1 MANGKPN
8 RPIRPRG
15 GGPKGRRRVVID
27 QGGARAMAADIHA
40 QNIALIAQKSPA
52 VAGQPILHEALRV
65 VHDASPSRLPNGLMV
80 EAALAAII
88 AHS

>member
-27 QGGARAMAADIHA
+27 QGGGRPG
-40 QNIALIAQKSPA
+40 QNFLGPLAGEPRDRDRVGEAPA
-52 VAGQPILHEALRV
+52 
-65 VHDASPSRLPNGLMV
+65 
-80 EAALAAII
+80 
-88 AHS
+88 

>member
-27 QGGARAMAADIHA
+27 QGGGRPGQGQRQRPGDRPADRGPRAPREVVAPTGPVTAT
-40 QNIALIAQKSPA
+40 NEPA
-52 VAGQPILHEALRV
+52 GISRSTSRNAGSV
-65 VHDASPSRLPNGLMV
+65 VPG
-80 EAALAAII
+80 
-88 AHS
+88 

>member
-27 QGGARAMAADIHA
+27 QGGGRPGQGQRQRPGIATPIAARA
-40 QNIALIAQKSPA
+40 S
-52 VAGQPILHEALRV
+52 
-65 VHDASPSRLPNGLMV
+65 
-80 EAALAAII
+80 LAR
-88 AHS
+88 